1 MTFAEIIIR
10 KKQKET
16 KTKVNRKDK
25 TKLQHRKHENK
36 NKVTNKETN
45 KPNKKQEKGIIRQ
58 ISQSLN
64 RKEAGPS

>member
-36 NKVTNKETN
+36 VTK
-45 KPNKKQEKGIIRQ
+45 
-58 ISQSLN
+58 
-64 RKEAGPS
+64 

>member
-16 KTKVNRKDK
+16 KTKVNRKNK

-36 NKVTNKETN
+36 NKVTNKES
-45 KPNKKQEKGIIRQ
+45 PGFQW
-58 ISQSLN
+58 SLFQ
-64 RKEAGPS
+64 RKR